1 MKTSESISKIA
12 PALLK
17 AQSSITFAVKNENN
31 PFFKNRY
38 ADLPTVI
45 DAVKSALNDAGI
57 VFLQTPSPS
66 EDNKL
71 HLTTRLLHESGE
83 WIEDTAVTPLA
94 KQDPQG
100 FGSAVTY
107 LRRYCL
113 ASIIGLYQDDDDGNA
128 TIEKPKAKSIK
139 CIDKPLI
146 DKSSTDKPVLAYN
159 LENLIE
165 AIQFTSTIEE
175 LSSVYKSAYITVSS
189 ASKNGTGKPGDLE
202 KIVKVYNNRKDS
214 LNEQSNG
221 MI

>member
-1 MKTSESISKIA
+1 MKTSESISKLA

-17 AQSSITFAVKNENN
+17 AQSAITFAVKNENN
-31 PFFKNRY
+31 PFFKNKY
-38 ADLPTVI
+38 ADLPKVI

-83 WIEDTAVTPLA
+83 WIEDTAVTPLV

-113 ASIIGLYQDDDDGNA
+113 ASIIGLYQDDDDGNG
-128 TIEKPKAKSIK
+128 TIEKPKVKSK
-139 CIDKPLI
+139 CI
-146 DKSSTDKPVLAYN
+146 DKPVLAYN

-202 KIVKVYNNRKDS
+202 KVVKVYNNRKDV

-221 MI
+221 II